1 MRFMHGTKKLG
12 QLQTSK
18 AGHFWWKS
26 IGNHPEHFPWK
37 VVSNWP
43 VTSGVLFSCTTCLM
57 SHVRSAPEIR
67 KGVFFCNNYYF
78 FFVKPSWINM
88 TPPSDSSRVD
98 ISLQGGEYRWHTGPM
113 WHVIF
118 DQALKQENDKIL
130 HSSVNFLCFLLFLWW
145 APSMMRPHGRGR
157 FEYPISF

>member
-67 KGVFFCNNYYF
+67 KGVFFCNYF
-78 FFVKPSWINM
+78 FL
-88 TPPSDSSRVD
+88 SSLHGLTWHLHLIDQELTSHSR
-98 ISLQGGEYRWHTGPM
+98 GGEYRWHTGPM

-130 HSSVNFLCFLLFLWW
+130 HSSVNFLCFFLFLWW